1 MALYVV
7 DKDRCI
13 IGRFAPAGD
22 GYKFIEL
29 TIAGEPRTSVGK
41 TPRDALPDWAKDVSF
56 LEATDLLHAHDLLNK
71 QQLEGVHPA
80 AGSVK

>member
-22 GYKFIEL
+22 GYEFIEL
-29 TIAGEPRTSVGK
+29 TIAGKPRTSVGK
-41 TPRDALPDWAKDVSF
+41 TPRDALPDWAKDASF
-56 LEATDLLHAHDLLNK
+56 LEAADLLHAHDLLSK
-71 QQLEGVHPA
+71 QQPGYEFIPLPEA
-80 AGSVK
+80 